1 MNDLNCCECDSAADC
16 RTNRPGHE
24 VRALGLALAVTLGGV
39 GIILGGWRVMVAAQ
53 VRLTPG
59 HDFAE
64 RMALLPTNK
73 PAAGTLEAETF
84 ERGRTHFG
92 ASCLACHGPEG
103 LGVRG
108 LGKDLVHSVFVA
120 TKSDGEM
127 VKFLATGR
135 AADDPLNTTKV
146 PMPPRGGNAAFTDGD
161 LRDIVVYVR
170 GLQDPR
176 RVPAG
181 VAVQATPQALAAQVP
196 TNFGEGLSADDKEW
210 LEFGKTTFASSC
222 TACHGAAATGIPGM
236 GKDLVHSEFIKKL
249 SDDELLAFIKRGR
262 DPNDPLNTTKVAMP
276 PKGGNPALD
285 DEKLDSIVFFLRILQ
300 ESATQ

>member
-1 MNDLNCCECDSAADC
+1 MDTRIEAVDC
-16 RTNRPGHE
+16 TRTAPGHE
-24 VRALGLALAVTLGGV
+24 GRALGLALAVTLGGV
-39 GIILGGWRVMVAAQ
+39 AVILGGWKLMMAAQ

-59 HDFAE
+59 HDYAE
-64 RMALLPTNK
+64 KLALLPTNK
-73 PAAGTLEAETF
+73 SPAATLDSAAF

-120 TKSDGEM
+120 TKSDSEM
-127 VKFLATGR
+127 AKFLATGR
-135 AADDPLNTTKV
+135 AVDDPLNTTKV
-146 PMPPRGGNAAFTDGD
+146 PMPPRGGNPAFTDAD

-176 RVPAG
+176 RVPEGLALK
-181 VAVQATPQALAAQVP
+181 AEPQALAAQVP
-196 TNFGEGLSADDKEW
+196 ANFGEGLSADDKEW
-210 LEFGKTTFASSC
+210 LEFGKQTFASSC
-222 TACHGAAATGIPGM
+222 TACHGPAGTGMPGM
-236 GKDLVHSEFIKKL
+236 GKDLVHSEFVKKL
-249 SDDELLAFIKRGR
+249 SDDELIAFIKRGR

-285 DEKLDSIVFFLRILQ
+285 DEKLDAIVFFLRILQ
-300 ESATQ
+300 ETATAK